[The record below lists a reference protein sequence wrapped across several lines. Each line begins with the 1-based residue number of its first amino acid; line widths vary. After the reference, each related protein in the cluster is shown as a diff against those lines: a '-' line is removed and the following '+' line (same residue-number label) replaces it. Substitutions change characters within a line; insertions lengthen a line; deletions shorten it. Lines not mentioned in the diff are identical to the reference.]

1 MSQVTSAAEE
11 TSGLS
16 PEFQMLTL
24 PTERRRQIIGPIFGL
39 GLLTPAIDALGFR
52 RFQPMALRARKLR
65 DDYGLVS
72 IT

>member
-11 TSGLS
+11 KSGLS

-39 GLLTPAIDALGFR
+39 GLLTPAIHALGFPH
-52 RFQPMALRARKLR
+52 FQPMSLRAGKLR
-65 DDYGLVS
+65 GDCGLGS

>member
-1 MSQVTSAAEE
+1 
-11 TSGLS
+11 
-16 PEFQMLTL
+16 MLPL
-24 PTERRRQIIGPIFGL
+24 PIERRRQIIGPIFGI

-65 DDYGLVS
+65 DDYGLGS